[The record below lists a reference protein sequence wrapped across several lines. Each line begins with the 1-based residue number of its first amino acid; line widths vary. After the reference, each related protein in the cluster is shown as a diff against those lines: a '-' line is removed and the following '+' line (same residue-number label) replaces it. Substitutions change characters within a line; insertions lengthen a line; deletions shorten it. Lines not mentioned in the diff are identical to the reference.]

1 MTLFAATEPGR
12 NHQADSGSDGVGDGG
27 GAGGREEQFSDALAR
42 AALLCC
48 AEEHM
53 DQILGLR
60 FVGPAVLPPATFVP
74 DGKGKPENARDPNEQ
89 GAPVLAC
96 AVYKEAHQEGARGDA
111 GIECGEV
118 GALVIA
124 ADEDLE
130 DEADAEGE
138 AEEDEVEEPDCD
150 GMPPA
155 LCCHAGDFSGLIP
168 GPRLRRR
175 AWEGNARRIE
185 GGDLGREWT
194 ARVQI
199 WDLIEKEGGTENM
212 FPLLKKLYY
221 ADRTALIEWGQS
233 ITGDKR
239 PWRDFEVSQKDRR
252 RDSPY

>member
-1 MTLFAATEPGR
+1 MAKASQRTPAIPKR
-12 NHQADSGSDGVGDGG
+12 RGVP
-27 GAGGREEQFSDALAR
+27 
-42 AALLCC
+42 
-48 AEEHM
+48 
-53 DQILGLR
+53 IL
-60 FVGPAVLPPATFVP
+60 P
-74 DGKGKPENARDPNEQ
+74 
-89 GAPVLAC
+89 C

-111 GIECGEV
+111 GRECGEA

-155 LCCHAGDFSGLIP
+155 LCCHAGDFSGLMP